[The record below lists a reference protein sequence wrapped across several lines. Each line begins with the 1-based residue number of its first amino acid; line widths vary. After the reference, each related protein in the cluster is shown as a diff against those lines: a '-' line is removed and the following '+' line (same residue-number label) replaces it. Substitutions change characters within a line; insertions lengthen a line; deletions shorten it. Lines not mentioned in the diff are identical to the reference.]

1 MNATLIYDLYIV
13 DKAIDQIRFWPIAA
27 EKLWIAST

>member
-13 DKAIDQIRFWPIAA
+13 DKPIDQIRFWPIAT